1 MTHQKQ
7 SYPDGTPVELSLSNE
22 ATRTHKAQI
31 LAHLQSGHSITPLD
45 ALQLFGC
52 FRLGARIYDPRKS
65 GVEILMERRKS
76 VNQNGHRVSFAMYH
90 LKTA

>member
-1 MTHQKQ
+1 MTL
-7 SYPDGTPVELSLSNE
+7 TNE

-31 LAHLQSGHSITPLD
+31 LAYLQSGNSITPLD

-52 FRLGARIYDPRKS
+52 FRLGARIFDLRKS

-76 VNQNGHRVSFAMYH
+76 VNQNGHLTQFAMYH
-90 LKTA
+90 LKLN